1 MYIYIYLYILIFIY
15 INISSYIYIQNHMG
29 SMESMYIYLYKN
41 HKNQPDVGKYTIHGP
56 GSSSVETFRRFSDTN
71 SLMHSKRTR
80 FRISTVHK
88 HTHTHRKNK
97 TNLRTYAGLGDI
109 HCRIDL
115 IFVLAAYLDLLFNHL
130 HINICVHYIYISLY
144 IYIT

>member
-1 MYIYIYLYILIFIY
+1 MYINVYIFVYFDIYLYKYIIIYIYIH
-15 INISSYIYIQNHMG
+15 NHMG

-88 HTHTHRKNK
+88 HTHTQKK
-97 TNLRTYAGLGDI
+97 QDQSQNL
-109 HCRIDL
+109 CRPG
-115 IFVLAAYLDLLFNHL
+115 
-130 HINICVHYIYISLY
+130 
-144 IYIT
+144 